1 MHSPSSDIRFSEA
14 QKLLNFGFSNFTNVS
29 LGKKGDIVQT
39 LSIQKGVPQTVNA
52 VLAED
57 ASFFVKKSKSNDIT
71 QAVNLKSNI
80 AAPIA
85 KNEKIGS
92 ITYSSNG
99 NVIKT
104 IDIIA
109 ENDVSKLT
117 LINMSQNIMNR
128 WFSLLR

>member
-1 MHSPSSDIRFSEA
+1 M
-14 QKLLNFGFSNFTNVS
+14 
-29 LGKKGDIVQT
+29 QT

-71 QAVNLKSNI
+71 QAINLRNDI
-80 AAPIA
+80 TAPIA

-109 ENDVSKLT
+109 ESDVSKLN